1 MSGRFAAR
9 GWSALLALAVV
20 AVAAC
25 SKGNSRADT
34 PAAAAVVVADPNAPA
49 AVAVAVPTDAPV
61 ALEVAAPPG
70 AKVALSDG
78 SGKAVYVLDTDCTGA
93 CLTQFTPVPGTS
105 TAKTGDTTVKS
116 NLTGSTTRADGT
128 KQATYGGQPL
138 YYYTGDTAPGDQKG
152 AGKKAGTATASL
164 VGANGQK
171 VR

>member
-1 MSGRFAAR
+1 MSGRFEVQR
-9 GWSALLALAVV
+9 WTALLAVAVV

-25 SKGNSRADT
+25 RKGNTRADT
-34 PAAAAVVVADPNAPA
+34 AATAAVVVADPNAP

-70 AKVALSDG
+70 AKVALTDG
-78 SGKAVYVLDTDCTGA
+78 TGKAVYVLDTECVGD

-105 TAKTGDTTVKS
+105 TAKTGDTTVKA

-152 AGKKAGTATASL
+152 AGKKAGAATASL

>member
-1 MSGRFAAR
+1 MSGRFEVHGR
-9 GWSALLALAVV
+9 SAVLALAV
-20 AVAAC
+20 AAAAAC
-25 SKGNSRADT
+25 SRGKSKADT

-49 AVAVAVPTDAPV
+49 AVAVAVPTDANV
-61 ALEVAAPPG
+61 ALQIAAPPG
-70 AKVALSDG
+70 AKVALTDA
-78 SGKAVYVLDTDCTGA
+78 SGKAVYVLDTDCTGD

-105 TAKTGDTTVKS
+105 TAKAGDTTVKAS
-116 NLTGSTTRADGT
+116 LTGSTTRADGT